1 MRRVAVT
8 GLGIVSC
15 LGNTRHDVL
24 AALQEGRSGIELIS
38 ERKTLGFR
46 SSLGG
51 RIKGLDPPDI
61 PKRNLRQMSPA
72 CYFGVH
78 AARQAIQ
85 DSAWGPAQIQND
97 RTALIIGCTGNY
109 RDIYQQCHTFRD
121 ERLKLGG
128 TALVRAM
135 VDSAS
140 ANLSV
145 LLGTRGYSLT
155 ISAACATGAAAIG
168 LAFQLIR
175 GGMQDRAIAGGV
187 HEDTWEY
194 CCHFDALKAFSLRED
209 EPTKASRPF
218 DRHRDGLVPS
228 AGSGLI
234 VLEDLEQARE
244 RGANIYAELIGY
256 AFTSDG
262 NDMTIPSGEGSVRCM
277 RQALQ
282 EAGTRPDEVDYI
294 NAHATSTPAG
304 DVSEARAIAEVFG
317 MGPYVSST
325 KSMTGH
331 EQGACGST
339 EVIYTLLM
347 MRDRFVAPTINLDEL
362 DPECE
367 GINVVGNHA
376 IEAKV
381 DVAVSNAFGFGG
393 VNTCLVFRKEL
404 G

>member
-1 MRRVAVT
+1 MRRVAIT

-15 LGNTRHDVL
+15 LGNTRREVL
-24 AALQEGRSGIELIS
+24 AALQEGRSGIELIP

-51 RIKGLDPPDI
+51 RIKGLGPPDI
-61 PKRNLRQMSPA
+61 PKRNLRQMGLGS
-72 CYFGVH
+72 YFGVH
-78 AARQAIQ
+78 AARQAIE
-85 DSAWGPAQIQND
+85 DTAWEPAQIQSD

-121 ERLKLGG
+121 EGLKLGG

-135 VDSAS
+135 ADSTS

-155 ISAACATGAAAIG
+155 VSAACATGAAAIG
-168 LAFQLIR
+168 LAFHLIR

-194 CCHFDALKAFSLRED
+194 FCHFDALKAFSLRED

-234 VLEDLEQARE
+234 VLEDLEHARH

-262 NDMTIPSGEGSVRCM
+262 SDMTIPSGEGSVRCM

-282 EAGTRPDEVDYI
+282 DAGIRPDEVDYV
-294 NAHATSTPAG
+294 NAHATSTPVG
-304 DVSEARAIAEVFG
+304 DVSEAQAIAEVFG

-367 GINVVGNHA
+367 GIKLVANRG
-376 IEAKV
+376 IEAKI
-381 DVAVSNAFGFGG
+381 DVAASNAFGFGG
-393 VNTCLVFRKEL
+393 VNTCLVVRKYPA
-404 G
+404 